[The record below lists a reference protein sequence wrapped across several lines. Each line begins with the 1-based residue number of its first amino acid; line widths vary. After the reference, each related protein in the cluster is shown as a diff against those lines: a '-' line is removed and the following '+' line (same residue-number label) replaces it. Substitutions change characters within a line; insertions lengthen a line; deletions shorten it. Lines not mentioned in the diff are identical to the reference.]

1 MSRIR
6 CSRKKITPGLH
17 LTPGPSHPTPWPQ
30 HHSQLLVVLVCK
42 VAEPGRVEE
51 ELGRVLQQEQDEAQ
65 AAQAAETQASLTVPV
80 KHPSPWG
87 PASARDSALLLPV
100 CPHAE
105 PGLSPAL
112 SGPAAPP
119 APPVDLADFTAPVT
133 LHSSPGLQKRC
144 SRRVAE
150 LCACRNTAG
159 AGGRESHCPICHPS
173 LHG

>member
-1 MSRIR
+1 MRTEVSRIR

-30 HHSQLLVVLVCK
+30 HHSQLLVVLVRK

-133 LHSSPGLQKRC
+133 LHSSSGPGWGHRK
-144 SRRVAE
+144 
-150 LCACRNTAG
+150 G
-159 AGGRESHCPICHPS
+159 A
-173 LHG
+173 HGE